1 MISEDDIHR
10 ATVAGARFKQA
21 ILSAKYHRDTDRL
34 ELVTPWC
41 ILIIDRLRIEE
52 LRQVSQTDMET
63 ITVSPVGLHIDSA
76 DIDINS
82 AGLITEI
89 SQQLESEVAGS
100 F

>member
-10 ATVAGARFKQA
+10 ATVAGTQFKQA
-21 ILSAKYHRDTDRL
+21 ILSAKYHPDTDRL

-41 ILIIDRLRIEE
+41 ILIVERQRIEE
-52 LRQVSQTDMET
+52 LRQVSQSDMAS
-63 ITVSPVGLHIDSA
+63 ITVSAVGLHVEKA
-76 DIDINS
+76 DVNINS

-89 SQQLESEVAGS
+89 SQQLENEVANS

>member
-1 MISEDDIHR
+1 MISDEDIRR
-10 ATVAGARFKQA
+10 ATEGDTEATQA

-41 ILIIDRLRIEE
+41 ILIIDRRRIEE

-63 ITVSPVGLHIDSA
+63 ITVSPVGLHIENA

-89 SQQLESEVAGS
+89 SQQLETEVAGS

>member
-10 ATVAGARFKQA
+10 ATVAGTSFKQA
-21 ILSAKYHRDTDRL
+21 ILSAKYHPDTDRV

-41 ILIIDRLRIEE
+41 ILIVERQRIAE
-52 LRQVSQTDMET
+52 LRQVSQSDMAS
-63 ITVSPVGLHIDSA
+63 ITVSPVGLHVEKA
-76 DIDINS
+76 DVDINS

-89 SQQLESEVAGS
+89 SQQLETEVANS

>member
-1 MISEDDIHR
+1 MISDEDISR
-10 ATVAGARFKQA
+10 ATAGGSEVTQA

-41 ILIIDRLRIEE
+41 ILIFDRRRIEE
-52 LRQVSQTDMET
+52 LRQLSQTDMET
-63 ITVSPVGLHIDSA
+63 MTVSAVGLHIESA
-76 DIDINS
+76 DVDINS

>member
-21 ILSAKYHRDTDRL
+21 ILSAKYHPDIDRV

-41 ILIIDRLRIEE
+41 ILIVERQRIEE
-52 LRQVSQTDMET
+52 FRQLSQSEMAS
-63 ITVSPVGLHIDSA
+63 ITVSSVGIHIEQA
-76 DIDINS
+76 DVDINS

-89 SQQLESEVAGS
+89 SQQLGNEVANS